1 MPSNEKSKRSSSGA
15 VIAPIELSTTFRR
28 DAEGTYPSGY
38 FYTRHG
44 NPNREQLEGALCSL
58 EGGATAIAFASGTA
72 AAMAAFLSQS
82 SGDHV
87 LLPMEC
93 YHGTQEMMRQIF
105 PRWGLSFDFV
115 DMTNNDAVNSAVRP
129 NTRLIWVETPSNP
142 RLRISDLAALSTISK
157 QAKAI
162 LLCDN
167 TFATPLN
174 QNPLKFGCDLVL
186 HSTTK
191 YLNGHSDV
199 LGGVLVARENDELS
213 ERLRSIQI
221 CGGAVPSPF
230 DCWLTM
236 RGMATMTLRV
246 QTQCASAEKIAAFLS
261 DHRQI
266 ERVHYPSLAS
276 HPQHLLAKSQMHSGG
291 GLLSFEIKGGE
302 GAALALIAAVRNLHR
317 ATSLGGVE
325 TLIEHRASMEGPNT
339 RTPRNLVR
347 LAVGIEPAAELI
359 ADLDQALASL
369 D

>member
-1 MPSNEKSKRSSSGA
+1 
-15 VIAPIELSTTFRR
+15 
-28 DAEGTYPSGY
+28 
-38 FYTRHG
+38 
-44 NPNREQLEGALCSL
+44 
-58 EGGATAIAFASGTA
+58 
-72 AAMAAFLSQS
+72 MAAFLSQS

-87 LLPMEC
+87 LLPLEC

-105 PRWGLSFDFV
+105 PRWGLSFDFI
-115 DMTNNDAVNSAVRP
+115 DMTNMDAVHAAVRS

-142 RLRISDLAALSTISK
+142 CLKLSDLATLSNIAK
-157 QAKAI
+157 QANAT

-199 LGGVLVARENDELS
+199 LGGVLVAREQGALS

-236 RGMATMTLRV
+236 RGMATMSLRV
-246 QTQCASAEKIAAFLS
+246 QTQCASAEKIAEFLS
-261 DHRQI
+261 CHRQV
-266 ERVHYPSLAS
+266 EQVHYPSLPS
-276 HPQHLLAKSQMHSGG
+276 HPQYLLAKAQMRSGG
-291 GLLSFEIKGGE
+291 GLLSFEVKGGE
-302 GAALALIAAVRNLHR
+302 SSALAFVAAVRRIHR

-325 TLIEHRASMEGPNT
+325 TLIEHRASMEGPHT
-339 RTPRNLVR
+339 RTPRGLVR
-347 LAVGIEPAAELI
+347 LAVGIEPTTELI
-359 ADLDQALASL
+359 DDLDQALASL

>member
-1 MPSNEKSKRSSSGA
+1 MSSHEKPKRPPSRA
-15 VIAPIELSTTFRR
+15 VIAPIELSTTFTR
-28 DAEGTYPSGY
+28 DADGTYPGGY

-44 NPNREQLEGALCSL
+44 NPNREQLEDALCTL

-72 AAMAAFLSQS
+72 ASMAAFLSQS

-87 LLPMEC
+87 LLPQEC

-105 PRWGLSFDFV
+105 PRWGLSFDFI
-115 DMTNNDAVNSAVRP
+115 DMTNIETVQAAVRS

-142 RLRISDLAALSTISK
+142 CLRLSDLTTLSTIAK
-157 QAKAI
+157 QAKAT

-199 LGGVLVARENDELS
+199 LGGVLVAREQGALS

-246 QTQCASAEKIAAFLS
+246 QTQCASAEEIAKFLDS
-261 DHRQI
+261 HRQI
-266 ERVHYPSLAS
+266 ERVHYPSLTS
-276 HPQHLLAKSQMHSGG
+276 HPQYLLGKTQMRSGG
-291 GLLSFEIKGGE
+291 GLLSFEVKGGE
-302 GAALALIAAVRNLHR
+302 STALAFISAVRSLHR

-347 LAVGIEPAAELI
+347 LAVGIEPIAELI

>member
-1 MPSNEKSKRSSSGA
+1 MSPHETSKRSPSRA
-15 VIAPIELSTTFRR
+15 VIAPIELSTTFTR
-28 DAEGTYPSGY
+28 DADGTYPGGY

-44 NPNREQLEGALCSL
+44 NPNREQLEEALCSL

-72 AAMAAFLSQS
+72 ASMAAILSLS

-87 LLPMEC
+87 LLPQEC
-93 YHGTQEMMRQIF
+93 YHGTQEIMRQIF
-105 PRWGLSFDFV
+105 PRWGLSFDLV
-115 DMTNNDAVNSAVRP
+115 DMTDMAIVQEAVRP

-142 RLRISDLAALSTISK
+142 RLRLSDLAALSTIAK
-157 QAKAI
+157 QVNAT

-174 QNPLKFGCDLVL
+174 QNPLQFGCDLVL

-199 LGGVLVARENDELS
+199 LGGVLVAREHGALS
-213 ERLRSIQI
+213 DRLRSIQI

-236 RGMATMTLRV
+236 RGLATMSLRV
-246 QTQCASAEKIAAFLS
+246 QTQCASAEKIAKFLS
-261 DHRQI
+261 GHRQI
-266 ERVHYPSLAS
+266 ERVHYPSLTS
-276 HPQHLLAKSQMHSGG
+276 HPQYLLAKAQMRSGG
-291 GLLSFEIKGGE
+291 GLLSFEVKGGE
-302 GAALALIAAVRNLHR
+302 SAAMAFVAGVRNLHR

-347 LAVGIEPAAELI
+347 LAVGVEPTAELI
-359 ADLDQALASL
+359 ADLDQALANL